1 MNIPAV
7 SSEAISPGRLLRQL
21 RETSNDQ
28 IPPAFASAEVTL
40 SPDARLAGLLERLLG
55 GEGAGIDAGRVV
67 RLLGQSALFASA
79 ANSGATVPL
88 PLVGTRDP
96 NTGEAL
102 SLQEVGRDGFSA
114 ERLGQLLRNSAEVL
128 PLVQAS
134 ITANG
139 LDALFESAAND
150 RSALPATIRLYLDNG
165 GVPGVRLEAP
175 EPAIAVEQLPL
186 F

>member
-28 IPPAFASAEVTL
+28 IPPALASAEVTL

-79 ANSGATVPL
+79 ADSNPTVPL
-88 PLVGTRDP
+88 PTAGIVDP
-96 NTGEAL
+96 GTGETL
-102 SLQEVGRDGFSA
+102 TLQGVGSDGFDPA
-114 ERLGQLLRNSAEVL
+114 RLGELLRSTPEAL
-128 PLVQAS
+128 PLVRAS
-134 ITANG
+134 IAANG
-139 LDALFESAAND
+139 LDALFTSAAND
-150 RSALPATIRLYLDNG
+150 RSALPATVRLYVNNG
-165 GVPGVRLEAP
+165 GIPGVRLEAP
-175 EPAIAVEQLPL
+175 VPAIAVGQLPL